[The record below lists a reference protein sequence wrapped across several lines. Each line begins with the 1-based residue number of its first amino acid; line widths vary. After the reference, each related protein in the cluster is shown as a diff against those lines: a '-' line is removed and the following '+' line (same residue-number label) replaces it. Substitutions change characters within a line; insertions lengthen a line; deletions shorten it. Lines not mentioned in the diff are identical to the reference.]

1 MIDLDKLQEYLD
13 SLSESDKEDLRNYFA
28 DKRPKGWLS
37 IDEHLPMMLA
47 GDISRGYSVFKVRY
61 SDGAEGITKVADHA
75 VWFYDAKE
83 AGITHWFNE

>member
-1 MIDLDKLQEYLD
+1 MIDLEKLKEHLD
-13 SLSESDKEDLRNYFA
+13 SLSESEIEDLRKLFA

-47 GDISRGYSVFKVRY
+47 EDISRGYSVYKVRY
-61 SDGAEGITKVADHA
+61 SDGAEDITKVADHS
-75 VWFYDAKE
+75 VWFYEAKE